1 MKLDPINIILSKEF
15 NYNKRF
21 YFISGNE
28 VSLIERVCDSII
40 EKYQKKETHIKS
52 KLDSLDN
59 FKNEDTLFGSRNI
72 YIGRNCK
79 GLKEENQIQ
88 NILKR

>member
-1 MKLDPINIILSKEF
+1 MKLDPINILLNKEF

-28 VSLIERVCDSII
+28 VSLIEKVCDSII
-40 EKYQKKETHIKS
+40 EKYQSKETYIKS
-52 KLDSLDN
+52 KLDTLDN

-72 YIGRNCK
+72 YLGKNCK
-79 GLKEENQIQ
+79 GLKEENITS
-88 NILKR
+88 